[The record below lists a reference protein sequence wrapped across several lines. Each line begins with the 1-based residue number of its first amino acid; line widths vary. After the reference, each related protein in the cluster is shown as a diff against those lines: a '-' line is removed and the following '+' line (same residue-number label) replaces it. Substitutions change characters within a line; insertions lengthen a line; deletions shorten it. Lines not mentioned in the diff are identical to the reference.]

1 MLIAPYRHRIYR
13 QQQGS
18 GDGIPNDLPAKASD
32 AAGRP
37 AMNGIDYIAQILKQE
52 GVEWMSCFPSNPL
65 ISAVAKVGIRPVA
78 FRHERGAVM
87 AADGY
92 SRISD
97 RQKFGVCAV
106 QAQAGA
112 ENAMG
117 GIAQA
122 YADNIPILVFL
133 GGNNLDRLSVK
144 PNFTAVQNYQGWVK
158 QVEAIYTPNQ
168 VGDVMRRAFHAL
180 RNGTPG
186 PVIVELTGDVC
197 AQEVPEA
204 ARTYKSPKMHRQ
216 VPEPAAI
223 ADAAA
228 ALMSAKRP
236 MIWAGQGVMFSGG
249 TEALRELAELIA
261 APVFCTMPGKSAFDE
276 RHPLALGAGSGT
288 TTGPANEW
296 LTGSDVMLALGSSLT
311 RTPYGQ
317 KIQPGKTIIH
327 NTNNPD
333 DLNKDEAA
341 DIGLVGDT
349 RLTIEA
355 LIECIQEQT
364 GGESV
369 GERSKTEGEVAA
381 AKAKWMAEWEPV
393 LNGDEEPISYYR
405 VIQALNDTLDGENS
419 IVTHDAG
426 APRDSIVPFYTA
438 TTPHSYVGWGKT
450 THLGFGIPLIIGAKM
465 AHPEK
470 FCMNLMG
477 DGAFG
482 MSGTDIE
489 TAARSGAAITTVLL
503 NNSAMATYSGPTQG
517 TIGAEAREEYGVS
530 TMHGDYA
537 KIAEGMGAVGL
548 RVTKTAELGPA
559 LKEAQRLNAEG
570 RTVLIDIA
578 ANVEDRRSR
587 F

>member
-1 MLIAPYRHRIYR
+1 
-13 QQQGS
+13 
-18 GDGIPNDLPAKASD
+18 
-32 AAGRP
+32 
-37 AMNGIDYIAQILKQE
+37 MNGIDYIAQILKQE
-52 GVEWMSCFPSNPL
+52 GVDWMSCFPSNPL
-65 ISAVAKVGIRPVA
+65 ISAVARVGIRPVA

-97 RQKFGVCAV
+97 RQKFGVVAV

-144 PNFTAVQNYQGWVK
+144 PNFSAAQNYKGWVK

-168 VGDVMRRAFHAL
+168 VSDVMRRAFHAL

-186 PVIVELTGDVC
+186 PVVVELTADVC
-197 AQEVPEA
+197 AQEVPDA
-204 ARTYKSPKMHRQ
+204 MQNYKSPKIHRQ
-216 VPEPAAI
+216 LPEPSAIEEAAT
-223 ADAAA
+223 AF
-228 ALMSAKRP
+228 LNGKKRV
-236 MIWAGQGVMFSGG
+236 IWAGFGVLFSGA
-249 TEALRELAELIA
+249 TDALSELAELTA
-261 APVFCTMPGKSAFDE
+261 SPVFCTMPGKSAFDE
-276 RHPLALGAGSGT
+276 RHPLSLGAGSGT
-288 TTGPANEW
+288 TTGPAHHW
-296 LTGSDVMLALGSSLT
+296 LTNSDVILALGSSLT
-311 RTPYGQ
+311 RSPYAQ
-317 KIQPGKTIIH
+317 KINPGKTIIH
-327 NTNNPD
+327 NTNNPE
-333 DLNKDEAA
+333 DLNKDEAV
-341 DIGLVGDT
+341 DVGLVGDT
-349 RLTIEA
+349 RLTVEA
-355 LIECIQEQT
+355 LIACIKE
-364 GGESV
+364 
-369 GERSKTEGEVAA
+369 KTDNRGSGDRHQIEAEVAA
-381 AKAKWMAEWEPV
+381 VRATWMAEWSPI
-393 LNGDEEPISYYR
+393 LNSDEEPISYYR
-405 VIQALNDTLDGENS
+405 VIQALNETLDAENS

-450 THLGFGIPLIIGAKM
+450 THLGFGIPLMIGAKM
-465 AHPEK
+465 AEPDK
-470 FCMNLMG
+470 FCLNLMG

-489 TAARSGAAITTVLL
+489 TATRSGAAITTVLL

-517 TIGAEAREEYGVS
+517 TIGAEAREQYGVS
-530 TMHGDYA
+530 TMQGDYG

-548 RVTKTAELGPA
+548 HVNKTSELAPA
-559 LKEAQRLNAEG
+559 LKEAQRLNASG
-570 RTVLIDIA
+570 RTVLIDVR

>member
-1 MLIAPYRHRIYR
+1 
-13 QQQGS
+13 
-18 GDGIPNDLPAKASD
+18 
-32 AAGRP
+32 
-37 AMNGIDYIAQILKQE
+37 MNGIEYIAQILKQE

-65 ISAVAKVGIRPVA
+65 ISAVARVGIRPVA

-144 PNFTAVQNYQGWVK
+144 PNFTAARNYQDWVK
-158 QVEAIYTPNQ
+158 RVEAIYTPNQ

-186 PVIVELTGDVC
+186 PVVVELIADVC

-204 ARTYKSPKMHRQ
+204 ARTYQSPKIHRQ
-216 VPEPAAI
+216 VPEASAI
-223 ADAAA
+223 EEAAA
-228 ALMSAKRP
+228 ALIGAKRP
-236 MIWAGQGVMFSGG
+236 VIWAGQGVMFSGG
-249 TEALRELAELIA
+249 TDALRELAELIA

-296 LTGSDVMLALGSSLT
+296 LTGSDVMLALGTSLT
-311 RTPYGQ
+311 RSPYAQ
-317 KIQPGKTIIH
+317 KVKPGKTIIH
-327 NTNNPD
+327 NTNNAD
-333 DLNKDEAA
+333 ELNKDEAA

-349 RLTIEA
+349 KLTIQA
-355 LIECIQEQT
+355 LIACINAKT
-364 GGESV
+364 GGRGV
-369 GERSKTEGEVAA
+369 GERSRTQAEVAA
-381 AKAKWMAEWEPV
+381 AKAAWMAKWMPV
-393 LNGDEEPISYYR
+393 LTDDSEPISYYR
-405 VIQALNDTLDGENS
+405 VIQALNDTLDPENS

-426 APRDSIVPFYTA
+426 APRDTIVPFYTA

-465 AHPEK
+465 AQPGK

-517 TIGAEAREEYGVS
+517 TIGKEAREEYGVS

-548 RVTKTAELGPA
+548 RVTKAAELGPA
-559 LKEAQRLNAEG
+559 LQQAQKLNAEG
-570 RTVLIDIA
+570 RTVLIDVKV
-578 ANVEDRRSR
+578 NVEDRRSR

>member
-1 MLIAPYRHRIYR
+1 
-13 QQQGS
+13 
-18 GDGIPNDLPAKASD
+18 
-32 AAGRP
+32 
-37 AMNGIDYIAQILKQE
+37 MNGIEYIARILKQE

-65 ISAVAKVGIRPVA
+65 ISAVARVGIRPIA

-144 PNFTAVQNYQGWVK
+144 PNFTAARNYQGWVK

-180 RNGTPG
+180 RNGTSG
-186 PVIVELTGDVC
+186 PVVVELIADVC
-197 AQEVPEA
+197 AQEVSEA
-204 ARTYKSPKMHRQ
+204 AQTYKSPKIHRQ
-216 VPEPAAI
+216 VPEASAI
-223 ADAAA
+223 EEAAA
-228 ALMSAKRP
+228 ALIGAKRP
-236 MIWAGQGVMFSGG
+236 VIWAGQGVMFSGG
-249 TEALRELAELIA
+249 TDALRELAELIA

-296 LTGSDVMLALGSSLT
+296 LTGSDVMLALGTSLT
-311 RTPYGQ
+311 RSPYAQ
-317 KIQPGKTIIH
+317 KIKPGKTIIH
-327 NTNNPD
+327 NTNNAD
-333 DLNKDEAA
+333 ELNKDEAA
-341 DIGLVGDT
+341 DIGLIGDT
-349 RLTIEA
+349 KLTIQA
-355 LIECIQEQT
+355 LIACINAKT
-364 GGESV
+364 GGRGV
-369 GERSKTEGEVAA
+369 GERSRIQAEVAA
-381 AKAKWMAEWEPV
+381 AKATWMAKWTPV
-393 LNGDEEPISYYR
+393 LTDDSEPISYYR
-405 VIQALNDTLDGENS
+405 VIQALNDTLDPENS

-426 APRDSIVPFYTA
+426 APRDTIVPFYTA

-465 AHPEK
+465 AQPGK

-517 TIGAEAREEYGVS
+517 TIGKEAREEYGVS

-548 RVTKTAELGPA
+548 RVTKAAELSSA
-559 LKEAQRLNAEG
+559 LRQAQKLNAEG
-570 RTVLIDIA
+570 RTVLIDVK

>member
-1 MLIAPYRHRIYR
+1 
-13 QQQGS
+13 
-18 GDGIPNDLPAKASD
+18 
-32 AAGRP
+32 
-37 AMNGIDYIAQILKQE
+37 MNGIDYIAQILKQE

-65 ISAVAKVGIRPVA
+65 ISAAARVGIRPVA

-97 RQKFGVCAV
+97 RQRFGVVAV

-122 YADNIPILVFL
+122 YADNIPMLVFL
-133 GGNNLDRLSVK
+133 GGNNLDRLSVT
-144 PNFTAVQNYQGWVK
+144 PNFSAAHSYKGWVK

-186 PVIVELTGDVC
+186 PVVVELTADVC
-197 AQEVPEA
+197 SQEVPEA
-204 ARTYKSPKMHRQ
+204 AQTYKSPKLVRQ
-216 VPEPAAI
+216 VPEPADIEAA
-223 ADAAA
+223 ADALLA
-228 ALMSAKRP
+228 AKRP
-236 MIWAGQGVMFSGG
+236 VIWAGAGVLFARA
-249 TEALRELAELIA
+249 TDALRELAELTA
-261 APVFCTMPGKSAFDE
+261 TPVFCTMPGKSAFDE

-296 LTGSDVMLALGSSLT
+296 LTGSDVLLALGSSLT

-317 KIQPGKTIIH
+317 KIKPGKTLIH

-333 DLNKDEAA
+333 ELNKDEAA

-349 RLTIEA
+349 LLTIQA
-355 LIECIQEQT
+355 LIASIKAKT
-364 GGESV
+364 GGKGAGNRAEA
-369 GERSKTEGEVAA
+369 EAA
-381 AKAKWMAEWEPV
+381 VAKAKAEWMAKWTPA
-393 LNGDEEPISYYR
+393 LTSDDEPIAYYR
-405 VIQALNDTLDGENS
+405 VIKALNETLDLENS

-438 TTPHSYVGWGKT
+438 TTPHSYIGWGKT
-450 THLGFGIPLIIGAKM
+450 THLGFGIPLMIGAKM
-465 AHPEK
+465 AEPSK
-470 FCMNLMG
+470 FCLNMMG

-489 TAARSGAAITTVLL
+489 TAARSGAAITTLLL

-517 TIGAEAREEYGVS
+517 TIGAEARETYGVS
-530 TMHGDYA
+530 TMHGNYA
-537 KIAEGMGAVGL
+537 QIAEGMGAIGI
-548 RVTKTAELGPA
+548 RVTKASELTPA
-559 LKEAQRLNAEG
+559 LQEAQRQNAAG
-570 RTVLIDIA
+570 RTVLIEVM

>member
-1 MLIAPYRHRIYR
+1 
-13 QQQGS
+13 
-18 GDGIPNDLPAKASD
+18 
-32 AAGRP
+32 
-37 AMNGIDYIAQILKQE
+37 MNGIDYIAQILKQE
-52 GVEWMSCFPSNPL
+52 GVDWMSCFPSNPL

-197 AQEVPEA
+197 TQEVPEA

-228 ALMSAKRP
+228 ALMGAKRP

-296 LTGSDVMLALGSSLT
+296 LTSSDVMLALGSSLT

-355 LIECIQEQT
+355 LIECILEQT

-548 RVTKTAELGPA
+548 HVTKTAELGPA